1 MRNVMVSYFKIN
13 QKVQN
18 NKIQSRPDRA
28 DPSRLEQAKQS
39 TIREIIIDQDRDG
52 ARRLEQIDLR
62 EMNRLER
69 IGVKASGEKMRQIG
83 VEREHQGQIE
93 DPCQERSNNNIEKIG
108 SESEKSSA
116 DQRKE
121 ISVVKN
127 DKERG
132 EDLI

>member
-18 NKIQSRPDRA
+18 NEIQSRPDRA

-83 VEREHQGQIE
+83 VEREHQGQRE